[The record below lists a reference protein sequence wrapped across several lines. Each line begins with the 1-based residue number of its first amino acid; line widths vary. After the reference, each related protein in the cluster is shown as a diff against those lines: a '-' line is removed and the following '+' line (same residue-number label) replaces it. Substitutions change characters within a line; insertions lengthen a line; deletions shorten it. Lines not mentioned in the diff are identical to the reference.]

1 VSRLCAV
8 LQVSRSGYYDWRAR
22 TPSAR
27 AQANTALVAAIRRV
41 HAQSRQ
47 TYGAPRIHAELT
59 AQGVPCGRHRVA
71 RLMRRHGIVAKMVR
85 RWRHTAASKSR
96 LPPAPNRLQD
106 TPGVAECNRAWGS
119 DLTFIPTRAGWLYL
133 AVVIDLCSRAVV
145 GWAMGRRLTSRLVC
159 DALKMA
165 IQRRRPPEG
174 TVIHSDQG
182 RQYDSA
188 EYRAVLAP
196 RRLLASMSRRGNC
209 YDNAVVESF
218 FHTLKGELVA
228 FEDYHSREE
237 AQTSVFEYV
246 EVFYNR
252 QRRHS
257 ALGYLSPTAFEA
269 ADP

>member
-1 VSRLCAV
+1 VSRLCAA
-8 LQVSRSGYYDWRAR
+8 LQVSRSGYYEWGAR

-27 AQANTALVAAIRRV
+27 EQANTALVAAIRRV
-41 HAQSRQ
+41 HEQSRQ
-47 TYGAPRIHAELT
+47 IYGAPRIHAELT

-106 TPGVAECNRAWGS
+106 TPVVAECNQAWGS

-159 DALKMA
+159 DALEMA

-257 ALGYLSPTAFEA
+257 ALGYLSPMAFEA